1 MAADDDMRAVVVD
14 ETAPGRLAVGRV
26 PRPQPAPGEA
36 LIKVAAVSLNRG
48 EVKTAMT
55 AATGWRPGW
64 DFAGT
69 VVQAAADGKGPA
81 VGTRVVGFAP
91 TGAWCDYIAA
101 VPFTLAA
108 LPDAV
113 SFEAA
118 ATLPVA
124 GGTALHALRR
134 GPKTP
139 GRRVLVTGASGG
151 VGVYAIQLAAGA
163 GDEVTAAIRSPAN
176 EALVR
181 GLGAQHVTI
190 GETLAGDAGAFDLI
204 VESVGGRTLGAALGL
219 LAPGGT
225 CVTLGSSEGAAVE
238 FDLTRFRGA
247 GGTTLYGLAMFYE
260 LQHEPPSATL
270 AELARLVGDGKLK
283 PMIERRAPIDD
294 VAEVAQ
300 ALISRRFTGKAVLTF

>member
-1 MAADDDMRAVVVD
+1 MTLSNQIRAVVVD
-14 ETAPGRLAVGRV
+14 DAGRLTLAPVA
-26 PRPQPAPGEA
+26 PPEPKPGEA
-36 LIKVAAVSLNRG
+36 LIKVAAISLNRG
-48 EVKTAMT
+48 EVKTAMS
-55 AATGWRPGW
+55 AAPGWRPGW

-69 VVQAAADGKGPA
+69 VVEAAADGSGLPT
-81 VGTRVVGFAP
+81 GTRVVGFAP
-91 TGAWCDYIAA
+91 VGAWAEYLASS
-101 VPFTLAA
+101 PFALAPLA
-108 LPDAV
+108 DAV

-124 GGTALHALRR
+124 GATALHALRR

-139 GRRVLVTGASGG
+139 GRRVLITGASGG

-181 GLGAQHVTI
+181 GLGAKHVTI
-190 GETLAGDAGAFDLI
+190 GETLADDTGPFDLI
-204 VESVGGRTLGAALGL
+204 VESVGGRTLGTALGL

-225 CVTLGSSEGAAVE
+225 CVNLGSSEGPAVE
-238 FDLTRFRGA
+238 FDLTKFRGA

-270 AELARLVGDGKLK
+270 AELAALVAAGKLK
-283 PMIERRAPIDD
+283 PQIERRGPVSDI
-294 VAEVAQ
+294 AEVAE
-300 ALISRRFTGKAVLTF
+300 ALMARKFVGKAVLSF